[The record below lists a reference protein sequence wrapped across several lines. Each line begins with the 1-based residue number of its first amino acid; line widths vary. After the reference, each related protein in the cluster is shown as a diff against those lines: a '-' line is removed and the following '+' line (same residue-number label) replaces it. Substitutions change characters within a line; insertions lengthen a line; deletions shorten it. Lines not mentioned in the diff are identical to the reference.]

1 MNLPLHLGALGS
13 LEAGLIAFFIAML
26 AFAGWNAMG
35 SRLHW
40 PIGRSIALACLTGIV
55 IGAGWDTWNL
65 FYLGMVRLESPL
77 YARLAIAG
85 IHDVQNLGGRVL
97 MEWIG
102 ALAGAGIGW
111 LLFSKKEAFE
121 SPSQG
126 SKNTRSEH

>member
-13 LEAGLIAFFIAML
+13 LEAGLIALLIAML
-26 AFAGWNAMG
+26 AFAGWNAIG
-35 SRLHW
+35 SRQQW
-40 PIGRSIALACLTGIV
+40 PVGRIIALACLTGIV

-97 MEWIG
+97 MEWVG
-102 ALAGAGIGW
+102 ALAGGATGW
-111 LLFSKKEAFE
+111 LLFSKKEGFE
-121 SPSQG
+121 SPAQS
-126 SKNTRSEH
+126 SENTSSEP